1 MDNPTVLESGE
12 DGWPVLCDQ
21 KFEPI
26 NSLLVSGRY
35 SGAINSALS
44 IAEMLTAVRNTR

>member
-12 DGWPVLCDQ
+12 DGWPVLCDE

-26 NSLLVSGRY
+26 NSLLVSGDIQAR
-35 SGAINSALS
+35 S
-44 IAEMLTAVRNTR
+44 IVL